1 MLCGVWG
8 GGRRRRE
15 ESRARRRE
23 RHHTR
28 HKMAGEAAAS
38 PAVRRSA
45 AARGLAAAL
54 GALPRRP
61 GGLWESGEAAAG
73 ARRPRA
79 MWELAA
85 GAPGEAGPT
94 TPVAPLRQRRC
105 WCRARPGG
113 GFAPRAGGCGGRPV
127 LDTRGRASRWR
138 QGPRFDPVSSSPAPF
153 IVLCPWEEKHD
164 VLERG
169 REGRRVAAGWLCTRS
184 PGHCRGGPMPREH
197 GVGPPRSR
205 CIPSRAP
212 RCGPSQRGEGG
223 GRAVEPLLA
232 LVSYFDT

>member
-1 MLCGVWG
+1 MTPALADRDSLDIFFFPLRPDILPRFSSQLADRVVSWHLHNTGAAPRAPGARWPSARQSRPQVRPACRRCWAGPCLSWG
-8 GGRRRRE
+8 CICACQWRQAAVLRAADSSGGRRRRE

-138 QGPRFDPVSSSPAPF
+138 QGPRFDPV
-153 IVLCPWEEKHD
+153 
-164 VLERG
+164 
-169 REGRRVAAGWLCTRS
+169 T
-184 PGHCRGGPMPREH
+184 
-197 GVGPPRSR
+197 
-205 CIPSRAP
+205 
-212 RCGPSQRGEGG
+212 
-223 GRAVEPLLA
+223 
-232 LVSYFDT
+232 